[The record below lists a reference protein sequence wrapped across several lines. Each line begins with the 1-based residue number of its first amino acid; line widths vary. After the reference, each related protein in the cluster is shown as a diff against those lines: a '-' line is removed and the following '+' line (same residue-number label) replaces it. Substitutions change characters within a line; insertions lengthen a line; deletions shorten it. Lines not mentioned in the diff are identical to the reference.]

1 MFPDVAC
8 NLLFILLTQD
18 SIIRFLMRFPEV
30 LPRDIRKL
38 TDMIPQTVRLENYV
52 SLRITLRK

>member
-1 MFPDVAC
+1 MFMYIS
-8 NLLFILLTQD
+8 FIFLSPQD

-38 TDMIPQTVRLENYV
+38 TDMIPRTVLLENYV
-52 SLRITLRK
+52 SLRITLRKYV